1 MAGFRCGTR
10 TNLNAAGDWERAWFT
25 NRLSTGGGD
34 VYRSCKDA
42 LDAEQRQSGVY
53 DILPPGAAETRRV
66 YCDQRTDGGGWT
78 LVASSRSQSI
88 RDQLATYY
96 EDLASLS
103 PGTGNRGIW
112 MGLRGFE
119 QNFDVRFACRDTIGG
134 TADAMTV
141 DLSFYD
147 VDWYREWTVGSDAES
162 CFEEANGQGATLPH
176 TRSPKQRKPGRAT
189 QGR

>member
-1 MAGFRCGTR
+1 MGFVEPGSGVSRNRCDTLGDPNRSRRLCWNTANARLMAGFRCGTR

-34 VYRSCKDA
+34 VYRGCKDA

-96 EDLASLS
+96 EDLVSLS

-112 MGLRGFE
+112 MGLRALSKTLTFALPVATPSV
-119 QNFDVRFACRDTIGG
+119 VRL
-134 TADAMTV
+134 M
-141 DLSFYD
+141 
-147 VDWYREWTVGSDAES
+147 
-162 CFEEANGQGATLPH
+162 Q
-176 TRSPKQRKPGRAT
+176 
-189 QGR
+189 